1 MKGRACEMTNDGFS
15 ERATSSSSHVMRRVT
30 EHIKFYGKKNRD
42 GGGALQPKP
51 VDRVDEGDESFL
63 ECDEQGLSE
72 ELATPDVGPGM
83 VMGPTGWCVVSDG
96 DSPSTSGQPALDVRG
111 TRASLSSRSALPKEV
126 ESVKRNNSTETAVT
140 ARRVSSL
147 TASPGPSELIG
158 GYVQLM
164 PLMLHALDRLRRG
177 RSRRRSPLRFTP
189 GKPRIRT
196 FFFCGVLFQ
205 RGISFSCP
213 LSAPKRGNFFIFSS
227 LGNIPHLPFDA
238 RASCSEPSL
247 TVGGLALHGRCRL
260 GVLVSLSLSP

>member
-1 MKGRACEMTNDGFS
+1 MTNDGFS

-51 VDRVDEGDESFL
+51 VDRMDEGDESLL

-126 ESVKRNNSTETAVT
+126 GSVKRNNSTETAVT

-189 GKPRIRT
+189 GKPRIRILRAQT
-196 FFFCGVLFQ
+196 CFFFFFWCFSNVEFF
-205 RGISFSCP
+205 FSCP
-213 LSAPKRGNFFIFSS
+213 LSAPKRRDFILFIFLSEYSS
-227 LGNIPHLPFDA
+227 SPF
-238 RASCSEPSL
+238 
-247 TVGGLALHGRCRL
+247 
-260 GVLVSLSLSP
+260 